1 MRRGQAKLFGVV
13 GGFVE
18 ASPRCVPL
26 SLPSPRRGEGVMAPS
41 AFEADCSRLRGL
53 AGDCFQPRACSCNH
67 CAAPRPAI
75 MPLAKQAVS
84 R

>member
-1 MRRGQAKLFGVV
+1 MRRGRAELFGVV

-18 ASPRCVPL
+18 ASRGV
-26 SLPSPRRGEGVMAPS
+26 SPSPCPLPAGERVLRLFS
-41 AFEADCSRLRGL
+41 ALRWGGYGSDL
-53 AGDCFQPRACSCNH
+53 LRACSCNH

-75 MPLAKQAVS
+75 RPLAKQAVS